1 MKYPKYAHIPQCAFP
16 NQRDDE
22 RIFVLTR
29 RHYVDFLSTI
39 IGTAFLFI
47 FPLILFVFAYSNSS
61 FEAISILEWD
71 LLILGAVAYYLLI
84 ASYFL
89 TAWFRYYYDIFIV
102 TDSRIIDI
110 SQKGL
115 FYREIYELNYEQ
127 IEDIS
132 TTTGGF
138 LNTVFEAGDL
148 QIQTA
153 GSQRNFN
160 IMRIPKPNIISEVIR
175 SIGTEVADGVHEKE
189 RMPKTATIGL
199 IEREPVVQGSKIPRI
214 LNFSNDLKC
223 SRKQYLSGKKKAKNL
238 REGFDRWW
246 WAQMKR
252 GEDNFIDYEY
262 LKKEN
267 ENNSG
272 GTKK

>member
-1 MKYPKYAHIPQCAFP
+1 MKYPKYAYIPQCVFP

-47 FPLILFVFAYSNSS
+47 FPIALFIFAYYNNSLEVFS
-61 FEAISILEWD
+61 VLEWD
-71 LLILGAVAYYLLI
+71 LLILGAIAYYLLI
-84 ASYFL
+84 SSYFL
-89 TAWFRYYYDIFIV
+89 TAWFRYYYDMFIV
-102 TDSRIIDI
+102 TDSRIIDV

-132 TTTGGF
+132 TRTGGF
-138 LNTVFEAGDL
+138 LSTIFEAGDL

-160 IMRIPKPNIISEVIR
+160 IRRIPKPNIISEVIR
-175 SIGTEVADGVHEKE
+175 SIGADITEGISEKK
-189 RMPKTATIGL
+189 RMPKTTTIGL
-199 IEREPVVQGSKIPRI
+199 VEREPVVQGSEIPRI
-214 LNFSNDLKC
+214 LNFSNDLIC
-223 SRKQYLSGKKKAKNL
+223 SRKQYLSGKKKSKNF

-252 GEDNFIDYEY
+252 GEENFIDYEY
-262 LKKEN
+262 FKKEN
-267 ENNSG
+267 GEKSG
-272 GTKK
+272 DTKE